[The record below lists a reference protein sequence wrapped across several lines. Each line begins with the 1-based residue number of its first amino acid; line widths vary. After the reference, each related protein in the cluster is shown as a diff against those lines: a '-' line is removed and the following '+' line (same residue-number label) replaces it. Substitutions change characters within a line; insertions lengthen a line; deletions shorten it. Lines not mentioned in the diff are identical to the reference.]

1 MDEEVEADAIEVD
14 IADDVDIQDEMD
26 ADTAAGQSQIAT

>member
-14 IADDVDIQDEMD
+14 IGEDVDIQDEMD
-26 ADTAAGQSQIAT
+26 ADTAAGDH